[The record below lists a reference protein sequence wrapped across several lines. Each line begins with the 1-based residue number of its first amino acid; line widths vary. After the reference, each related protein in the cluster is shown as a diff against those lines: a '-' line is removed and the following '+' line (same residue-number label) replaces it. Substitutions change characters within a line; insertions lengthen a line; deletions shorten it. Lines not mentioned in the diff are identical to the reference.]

1 MLENLIVMDRE
12 KKEGEIVIDFD
23 YDSFSYEYE
32 KNNERQISFTVYKT
46 NSNAYVFNMLQNEAR
61 LLWEGQEYVIKSTNL
76 KSDNIMLSNE
86 IVAKHIFMDFQDHY
100 IEKDLENEEINN
112 EKDEE
117 TKSYYTLK
125 QYLDFGFEGNE
136 LGYTYEIKG
145 NFSKRIPIDEL
156 GDKNGI
162 EYLVDG
168 AELFNY
174 IYFADNKKIIIY
186 DEPSFYEH
194 SGKAIL
200 YKYNSDD
207 ISATVSTLEMTNHIK
222 GYGKKKT
229 KAETK
234 NYNPIKTPQLD
245 YTGRFIKQGTWYTE
259 QINASYRIDFECKWG
274 NETLEFNFKKGSKGG
289 VWDFYLDGVFYDTL
303 SSFNRNMTTQKLLI
317 AKNLRKGNH
326 TFSAIFKGGDKN
338 VDYKNK
344 QPVGYVGTEKTT
356 ILNLTAVLKGKDL
369 YHYYKEIT
377 TNNAKIFGK
386 KQAPTIYEDKVENL
400 NDLEDKLKEQLSDEP
415 IVELSTNY
423 TGSDEE
429 KRFIE
434 NNAIKE
440 NNLVRLKHE
449 PLGFNT
455 DLKVVKLK
463 KYHPLTGKPVEIE
476 FSNAK
481 KDIIQIQQLINRRIK
496 DLSKANITNP
506 SLSNLSNGIVGR
518 SVGSVLL
525 NE

>member
-1 MLENLIVMDRE
+1 MENLIVLDRE
-12 KKEGEIVIDFD
+12 KKNGEIVIDFD
-23 YDSFSYEYE
+23 YASFKYEYE
-32 KNNERQISFTVYKT
+32 KNNERQISFTIDKT
-46 NSNAYVFNMLQNEAR
+46 NVNSHVFNMLKNEAR

-100 IEKDLENEEINN
+100 IDKDLENEEINN
-112 EKDEE
+112 EESGENKA
-117 TKSYYTLK
+117 YYTLK
-125 QYLDFGFEGNE
+125 QYLEFGFKDND
-136 LGYTYEIKG
+136 LGYTYEIRG
-145 NFSKRIPIDEL
+145 NFPKRIAIEKL

-162 EYLVDG
+162 EYLIEG

-174 IYFADNKKIIIY
+174 IYFANNKNIIVC
-186 DEPSFYEH
+186 EESSFYEH

-200 YKYNSDD
+200 YKYNSED
-207 ISATVSTLEMTNHIK
+207 INANVSTLEMTNHIK

-245 YTGRFIKQGTWYTE
+245 YTGNFVKQGTWYTE
-259 QINASYRIDFECKWG
+259 QINASYKINFECKWG
-274 NETLEFNFKKGSKGG
+274 NETLEFNFKKGNKGG
-289 VWDFYLDGVFYDTL
+289 VWEFYLDGVFYDSM
-303 SSFNRNMTTQKLLI
+303 SSFSRNMTTQKILI

-326 TFSAIFKGGDKN
+326 TFYALFKGGDKN
-338 VDYKNK
+338 ANYKNK

-369 YHYYKEIT
+369 YHYYKEVT
-377 TNNAKIFGK
+377 TNNAKVFGK
-386 KQAPTIYEDKVENL
+386 KQAPTVYEDNIENL
-400 NDLEDKLKEQLSDEP
+400 NELDAKLREQLVDEP

-429 KRFIE
+429 KNFIE
-434 NNAIKE
+434 NNTIKE
-440 NNLVRLKHE
+440 NSLVRLKHQR
-449 PLGFNT
+449 LGFNT
-455 DLKVVKLK
+455 DLKVVKLT
-463 KYHPLTGKPVEIE
+463 KYHPLTYQPVEIE

-481 KDIIQIQQLINRRIK
+481 KDIVQIQQSINRKIK
-496 DLSKANITNP
+496 NLNKTNITNQ
-506 SLSNLSNGIVGR
+506 SSYASNNGIIGR